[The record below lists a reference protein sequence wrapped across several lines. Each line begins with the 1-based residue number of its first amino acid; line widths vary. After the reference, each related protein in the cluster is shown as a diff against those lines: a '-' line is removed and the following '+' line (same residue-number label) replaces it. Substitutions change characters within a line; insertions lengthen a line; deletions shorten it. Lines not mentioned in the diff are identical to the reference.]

1 MPIVST
7 SSDSFRKSGIFGTF
21 GTQDCKWLDILE
33 ELGDVEKAIEHDVN
47 VTNLGRFDTI
57 FPFSHRILLD
67 GEVKVLEK

>member
-1 MPIVST
+1 MPVVST

-47 VTNLGRFDTI
+47 VTNLGSLRGNSVLTL
-57 FPFSHRILLD
+57 SSLLAI
-67 GEVKVLEK
+67 GFC